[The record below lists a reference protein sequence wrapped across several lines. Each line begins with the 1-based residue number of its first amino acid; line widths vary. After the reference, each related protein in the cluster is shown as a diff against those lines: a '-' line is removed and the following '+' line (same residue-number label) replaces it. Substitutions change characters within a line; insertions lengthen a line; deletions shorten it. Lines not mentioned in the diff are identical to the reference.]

1 MIASDLELFAY
12 TLPVFMAVILGVA
25 SIKSQRFHLLDIF
38 WFVSYLMF
46 VIRPLQMVN
55 LNVYKFIDGPTAG
68 YNFNQ
73 SDFITATLILSL
85 FYFIVYFMTRKL
97 ANTNQ
102 PRSTTA
108 TILPVQKLMILL
120 FGFILTYVIYIKMAG
135 GFSNVLLPRSEKIKD
150 NISQGAFALFGLLTV
165 VYFYFFYIYL
175 TLGLKLKVQIFPI
188 ILILTGLLLII
199 SNPLN
204 TPRFFLLATWVPI
217 FFLLMK
223 DNLSV
228 TKSYLSAF
236 FVIIFIFPILSLSTR
251 FGLER
256 ASTIDINSLFSNMWK
271 LPYIDTY
278 DMLIYLIHRLADIGF
293 RYGESLI
300 GMIFFFVPRAIWE
313 GKPTLIALDLG
324 DELFYEGYAGTPNL
338 SMFYAGELYM
348 DFWYFGVLLAAIA
361 TGWIL
366 KVLHAK
372 SQFDKEYNSILVL
385 IILSSVPII
394 IRGPFAAVIGL
405 VFFQILSFYL
415 IRKFLQKGWLL
426 K

>member
-1 MIASDLELFAY
+1 
-12 TLPVFMAVILGVA
+12 
-25 SIKSQRFHLLDIF
+25 
-38 WFVSYLMF
+38 
-46 VIRPLQMVN
+46 
-55 LNVYKFIDGPTAG
+55 
-68 YNFNQ
+68 
-73 SDFITATLILSL
+73 
-85 FYFIVYFMTRKL
+85 
-97 ANTNQ
+97 
-102 PRSTTA
+102 
-108 TILPVQKLMILL
+108 
-120 FGFILTYVIYIKMAG
+120 
-135 GFSNVLLPRSEKIKD
+135 
-150 NISQGAFALFGLLTV
+150 
-165 VYFYFFYIYL
+165 
-175 TLGLKLKVQIFPI
+175 
-188 ILILTGLLLII
+188 
-199 SNPLN
+199 
-204 TPRFFLLATWVPI
+204 
-217 FFLLMK
+217 
-223 DNLSV
+223 
-228 TKSYLSAF
+228 
-236 FVIIFIFPILSLSTR
+236 
-251 FGLER
+251 
-256 ASTIDINSLFSNMWK
+256 MWK